1 MDKDDKQ
8 PSGAVAEPPAA
19 ASGEAKPVVGSLE
32 AEADRADNSQAE
44 GNEDDSKKPDG
55 AAAPE
60 GTADDDSDPE
70 VQEVISKFSTNGK
83 LDKKALAKAFKSG
96 EINKEQFEALKE
108 EVGGARQFLQQ
119 MRQLYQNDPRVKAA
133 IDDLNAGK
141 VKPPMTAAEV
151 ETEVDRL
158 HGIGKHAEARA
169 YERQHHPDWKRL
181 NNIAETVETQQ
192 RTAQMSKA
200 AEEAKAWKTANKVT
214 KDEEEAMVEVMRET
228 YERTGKADMRPYDEI
243 WIDAKERM
251 DRRATRLAEL
261 AARRG
266 GNSAPAP
273 KAPAPGPG
281 GKTVKKD
288 DPVSKTGD
296 ENHDSFLDAADQ
308 YFGTG
313 KYANSK

>member
-8 PSGAVAEPPAA
+8 PSGAVDEPPAA
-19 ASGEAKPVVGSLE
+19 AAGDAKPVAGSLE
-32 AEADRADNSQAE
+32 AEADRAGNSQTE
-44 GNEDDSKKPDG
+44 GNEDDSQKPDG

-60 GTADDDSDPE
+60 GTTDDDSDPE
-70 VQEVISKFSTNGK
+70 VQEVISKFSTDGK
-83 LDKKALAKAFKSG
+83 LDKKALAKAFKAG

-108 EVGGARQFLQQ
+108 EVGGARQFLNQ
-119 MRQLYQNDPRVKAA
+119 MRHLYENDPRVREA
-133 IDDLNAGK
+133 INDLNAGK

-158 HGIGKHAEARA
+158 HSVGKHAEARA

-181 NNIAETVETQQ
+181 NSVAEAVENQQ
-192 RTAQMSKA
+192 RTTQMSKV

-214 KDEEEAMVEVMRET
+214 KDEEAAMVEVMRET
-228 YERTGKADMRPYDEI
+228 YERTGKTDMRPYDEI
-243 WIDAKERM
+243 WIDARERM

-266 GNSAPAP
+266 GNSAPAA

-288 DPVSKTGD
+288 EPVAKSGD
-296 ENHDSFLDAADQ
+296 ERLDTFLDETDK